1 MFGSETSKCVLTVMS
16 FNLVDNTLMS
26 RVQNN
31 LAESRKIR
39 VGYGATWFNILIFIV
54 IVGLALSFL
63 VAQYYS
69 TKLVLQ
75 AKESRKDI
83 PRQELFWNNSVR
95 NSIEM

>member
-1 MFGSETSKCVLTVMS
+1 MS
-16 FNLVDNTLMS
+16 FNLVDSNLMS

-31 LAESRKIR
+31 LAESRKFR
-39 VGYGATWFNILIFIV
+39 VGYGATWFNILIFVV

>member
-1 MFGSETSKCVLTVMS
+1 
-16 FNLVDNTLMS
+16 MS